1 MSFKNQM
8 GYVGQLTKSKIWK
21 AINNRPS
28 DGNLSDSDD
37 LLEAGE
43 SVKAGENFDKG
54 AGGEEDLGTTGELLL
69 INRGSGPQ
77 VE

>member
-1 MSFKNQM
+1 M
-8 GYVGQLTKSKIWK
+8 GYVGQLTKNKIWK
-21 AINNRPS
+21 VINRPL
-28 DGNLSDSDD
+28 GGKLSDSDD
-37 LLEAGE
+37 LVEAGK

-54 AGGEEDLGTTGELLL
+54 AGGGEDLGELLL

>member
-1 MSFKNQM
+1 M

-21 AINNRPS
+21 VINRPL
-28 DGNLSDSDD
+28 GGKLSDSDD
-37 LLEAGE
+37 LAEAGE

-54 AGGEEDLGTTGELLL
+54 ADGGEDIGELLL

>member
-1 MSFKNQM
+1 M

-21 AINNRPS
+21 VINRPL
-28 DGNLSDSDD
+28 GGKLSDSDD
-37 LLEAGE
+37 LVEAGE

-54 AGGEEDLGTTGELLL
+54 AGGGEDLGSTGELLL

>member
-1 MSFKNQM
+1 M

-21 AINNRPS
+21 VINRPL
-28 DGNLSDSDD
+28 GGKLSDSDD

-43 SVKAGENFDKG
+43 SAKAGEHFDKG
-54 AGGEEDLGTTGELLL
+54 AGGEEDLGTTEELLL
-69 INRGSGPQ
+69 INRGTGPQ

>member
-21 AINNRPS
+21 VINRPL
-28 DGNLSDSDD
+28 GGKLSDSDD
-37 LLEAGE
+37 LVEAGE

>member
-1 MSFKNQM
+1 M

-21 AINNRPS
+21 VINRPS
-28 DGNLSDSDD
+28 GGKLSDSDD
-37 LLEAGE
+37 LVEAGE
-43 SVKAGENFDKG
+43 SVKAEENFDKG
-54 AGGEEDLGTTGELLL
+54 ADGGEDLGELLL

>member
-1 MSFKNQM
+1 M

-21 AINNRPS
+21 VINRPL
-28 DGNLSDSDD
+28 GGKLSDSDD
-37 LLEAGE
+37 LVEAGE
-43 SVKAGENFDKG
+43 LVKAGEHFDKG

-69 INRGSGPQ
+69 INRGTGPQ

>member
-1 MSFKNQM
+1 M

-21 AINNRPS
+21 VINNRPS
-28 DGNLSDSDD
+28 GGNLSDSDD

-43 SVKAGENFDKG
+43 TVKAGEHFDKG
-54 AGGEEDLGTTGELLL
+54 AGGGGEDLGTTGELLL

>member
-1 MSFKNQM
+1 M
-8 GYVGQLTKSKIWK
+8 GYVGQLTKGKIWK
-21 AINNRPS
+21 AINRPS
-28 DGNLSDSDD
+28 GGNLSDSDD
-37 LLEAGE
+37 LVEAGE

-54 AGGEEDLGTTGELLL
+54 ADGGEDLGELLL

>member
-1 MSFKNQM
+1 M

-21 AINNRPS
+21 AIKNRPL
-28 DGNLSDSDD
+28 GGKLSDSDD
-37 LLEAGE
+37 LVEAGE

-54 AGGEEDLGTTGELLL
+54 AGGGVDLGTTGELLL

>member
-1 MSFKNQM
+1 M

-21 AINNRPS
+21 VINRPLG
-28 DGNLSDSDD
+28 GNLSDSDD
-37 LLEAGE
+37 LVEAGE

-54 AGGEEDLGTTGELLL
+54 AGGGEDLVSTGELLL

>member
-1 MSFKNQM
+1 M

-21 AINNRPS
+21 VINRALG
-28 DGNLSDSDD
+28 GNLSDSDD
-37 LLEAGE
+37 LAEAGE

-54 AGGEEDLGTTGELLL
+54 ADGGEDLGELLL

>member
-1 MSFKNQM
+1 M

-21 AINNRPS
+21 VINRPL
-28 DGNLSDSDD
+28 GGKLSDSDD

-43 SVKAGENFDKG
+43 SVKAGEHFDKG
-54 AGGEEDLGTTGELLL
+54 AGGEEDLGTTEELLL
-69 INRGSGPQ
+69 INRGTGPQ

>member
-1 MSFKNQM
+1 M
-8 GYVGQLTKSKIWK
+8 GYVGKLTKSKIWK

-28 DGNLSDSDD
+28 GGNLSDSDD

-43 SVKAGENFDKG
+43 LVKAGEHFDKG

-69 INRGSGPQ
+69 INRGTGPQ
-77 VE
+77 VG

>member
-1 MSFKNQM
+1 M
-8 GYVGQLTKSKIWK
+8 GYVGQLSKSKIWK
-21 AINNRPS
+21 AINRPL
-28 DGNLSDSDD
+28 GGKLSDSDD
-37 LLEAGE
+37 LVEAGE

-54 AGGEEDLGTTGELLL
+54 ADGGEDLGELLL

>member
-1 MSFKNQM
+1 M
-8 GYVGQLTKSKIWK
+8 GYVGQLTKNKIWK
-21 AINNRPS
+21 VINRPL
-28 DGNLSDSDD
+28 GGKLSDSDD
-37 LLEAGE
+37 LVEAGE

-54 AGGEEDLGTTGELLL
+54 AGGGEDLGELLL

>member
-1 MSFKNQM
+1 M

-21 AINNRPS
+21 VINRPS
-28 DGNLSDSDD
+28 GGKLSDSDD
-37 LLEAGE
+37 LVEAGE

-54 AGGEEDLGTTGELLL
+54 AGGGEDVGTIGELLL
-69 INRGSGPQ
+69 INRGTGPQ

>member
-1 MSFKNQM
+1 M

-21 AINNRPS
+21 AINRPL
-28 DGNLSDSDD
+28 GGKLSDSDD
-37 LLEAGE
+37 LVEAGE
-43 SVKAGENFDKG
+43 SVKTGENFDKG
-54 AGGEEDLGTTGELLL
+54 ADGGEDLGELLL

>member
-1 MSFKNQM
+1 M

-28 DGNLSDSDD
+28 GDKLSDSDD
-37 LLEAGE
+37 LVEAGE

-54 AGGEEDLGTTGELLL
+54 ADGGEDLGELLL

-77 VE
+77 VK

>member
-1 MSFKNQM
+1 M

-21 AINNRPS
+21 VINRPLG
-28 DGNLSDSDD
+28 GNLSDSDD

-43 SVKAGENFDKG
+43 LVKAGEHFDKG
-54 AGGEEDLGTTGELLL
+54 AGGGEDLGTTGELLL
-69 INRGSGPQ
+69 INRGTGPQ

>member
-1 MSFKNQM
+1 M
-8 GYVGQLTKSKIWK
+8 GYVGQLTKGKIWK
-21 AINNRPS
+21 AINRPS
-28 DGNLSDSDD
+28 GGNLSDSDD

-43 SVKAGENFDKG
+43 SVKAEENIDKG
-54 AGGEEDLGTTGELLL
+54 AGGGEDLGSTGELLL

>member
-1 MSFKNQM
+1 M

-21 AINNRPS
+21 VINRPS
-28 DGNLSDSDD
+28 GGNLSDSDD

-43 SVKAGENFDKG
+43 LVKAGENFDKG
-54 AGGEEDLGTTGELLL
+54 AGGGEDLGELLL
-69 INRGSGPQ
+69 INRGTGPQ